1 MHLMKRLTIQR
12 KLMLS
17 MGLCLLAFMAIS
29 SVMSVAMNGNR
40 ARERAVTQEL
50 PAQVGEIRND
60 VLRQIGQALA
70 VSETLANDTYVHAW
84 EDAGLPDDGA
94 AAWQTYARHLK
105 ARNNAASVF
114 WVSRD
119 TGKYFTDG
127 GYDRTLAPGQAGD
140 AWFYGFLDSGAPY
153 RLDIDK
159 DAGSGNYMLFINNRV
174 QTAGGRLAAAGIGL
188 AVNDLAATIRD
199 YRLGET
205 GTVSLVRP
213 NGVLLIDRDPQLAD
227 GRHLL
232 QDQPGFD
239 AAVVKR
245 LFTGQPFVHAAVDG
259 PQGRL
264 FVATSYI
271 KELNLYVLARVPE
284 REVLGD
290 IARSATISA
299 LIAGLAGGAIGLA
312 GIWLISRAIAAPVMR
327 AATMLGE
334 IADGN
339 GDLSRRMPVESDD
352 EVGALAGAFNRFIS
366 SLNGTILQ
374 VRESAQQITTA
385 TGEIATGNF
394 DLSNRTEA
402 QASNLEETA
411 AAMEELTTTVRQNA
425 DNAAQAN
432 ALVAST
438 ADAARKGGAVVSQVV
453 DMMGAITDSSRR
465 ISDIIGVI
473 DGIAFQTNI
482 LALNAAV
489 EAARAG
495 EQGRGFAVVAAE
507 VRNLAQRSAT
517 AAREIKD
524 LILASVDQVDAGSRL
539 ADGAGQAMGEIVQS
553 VQQVADLVA
562 QIATASDEQSEGI
575 GQVNGAIGEMDNVT
589 QQNAALV
596 EEAAAAAESLR
607 MQAAALEQVVGTFKL
622 DAPAVLAAALPA
634 ALPGALAAPRRAALS
649 VR

>member
-1 MHLMKRLTIQR
+1 
-12 KLMLS
+12 MLS
-17 MGLCLLAFMAIS
+17 MGLCLLAFMVIS
-29 SVMSVAMNGNR
+29 SVLSVTMNSNR
-40 ARERAVTQEL
+40 ARERAVSQEL
-50 PAQVGEIRND
+50 PAQIGEIRND
-60 VLRQIGQALA
+60 VLRQIGQTLA
-70 VSETLANDTYVHAW
+70 VSQTLANDTYVHAW
-84 EDAGLPDDGA
+84 EDAGLPDEGL
-94 AAWQTYARHLK
+94 AAWQSYARHLK
-105 ARNNAASVF
+105 EKNHAATVF
-114 WVSRD
+114 WVSKA

-127 GYDRTLAPGQAGD
+127 GYDRTLSPDKAGD
-140 AWFYGFLDSGAPY
+140 GWFYEFLSSNLPY

-159 DAGSGNYMLFINNRV
+159 DVSAASYMLFINTRV
-174 QTAGGRLAAAGIGL
+174 QTAGGKLAAAGIGL
-188 AVNDLAATIRD
+188 GVNDLANTVRN

-213 NGVLLIDRDPQLAD
+213 NGIVLIDRDPQLVD
-227 GRHLL
+227 GKHLL

-239 AAVVKR
+239 AGVVKT
-245 LFTGQPFVHAAVDG
+245 LFGGQPFAHAAIDG
-259 PQGRL
+259 PQGKL
-264 FVATSYI
+264 FVASSYI

-284 REVLGD
+284 SEVLGD
-290 IARSATISA
+290 IARASTISA
-299 LIAGLAGGAIGLA
+299 LIAGLVGGGIGLV

-327 AATMLGE
+327 AARMLGE

-339 GDLSRRMPVESDD
+339 GDLSRRMRVESQD
-352 EVGALAGAFNRFIS
+352 EIGALAGAFNRFIA

-374 VRESAQQITTA
+374 VRESAQQIATA
-385 TGEIATGNF
+385 TGEIATGNL
-394 DLSNRTEA
+394 DLSNRTET

-411 AAMEELTTTVRQNA
+411 AAMEELTATVRQNA

-438 ADAARKGGAVVSQVV
+438 ADAARKGGAVVAQVV

-465 ISDIIGVI
+465 IADIIGVI

-517 AAREIKD
+517 AAKEIKD
-524 LILASVDQVDAGSRL
+524 LILASVDQVNGGGKL
-539 ADGAGQAMGEIVQS
+539 ANGAGQAMGEIVAS
-553 VQQVADLVA
+553 VQRVADLVA
-562 QIATASDEQSEGI
+562 QISAASHEQSQGI
-575 GQVNGAIGEMDNVT
+575 GQVNGAISEMDNTT

-607 MQAAALEQVVGTFKL
+607 MQAATLEQVVGTFKL
-622 DAPAVLAAALPA
+622 DATAATTPAPAVSRGQKMLKA
-634 ALPGALAAPRRAALS
+634 
-649 VR
+649 

>member
-1 MHLMKRLTIQR
+1 
-12 KLMLS
+12 
-17 MGLCLLAFMAIS
+17 
-29 SVMSVAMNGNR
+29 VA
-40 ARERAVTQEL
+40 
-50 PAQVGEIRND
+50 
-60 VLRQIGQALA
+60 
-70 VSETLANDTYVHAW
+70 S
-84 EDAGLPDDGA
+84 
-94 AAWQTYARHLK
+94 
-105 ARNNAASVF
+105 
-114 WVSRD
+114 
-119 TGKYFTDG
+119 
-127 GYDRTLAPGQAGD
+127 
-140 AWFYGFLDSGAPY
+140 
-153 RLDIDK
+153 
-159 DAGSGNYMLFINNRV
+159 
-174 QTAGGRLAAAGIGL
+174 
-188 AVNDLAATIRD
+188 
-199 YRLGET
+199 
-205 GTVSLVRP
+205 
-213 NGVLLIDRDPQLAD
+213 
-227 GRHLL
+227 
-232 QDQPGFD
+232 
-239 AAVVKR
+239 
-245 LFTGQPFVHAAVDG
+245 
-259 PQGRL
+259 
-264 FVATSYI
+264 SYI

-284 REVLGD
+284 SEVLGD

-299 LIAGLAGGAIGLA
+299 LLAGLAGGAIGLA

-339 GDLSRRMPVESDD
+339 GDLSRRMPVESAD
-352 EVGALAGAFNRFIS
+352 EVGALADAFNRFIS

-374 VRESAQQITTA
+374 VRSSAQQISTA
-385 TGEIATGNF
+385 TGEIATGNL

-432 ALVAST
+432 ALVATT
-438 ADAARKGGAVVSQVV
+438 ADAARKGGAVVAQVV

-495 EQGRGFAVVAAE
+495 EQGRGFAVVASE

-517 AAREIKD
+517 AAKEIKG

-539 ADGAGQAMGEIVQS
+539 ADGAGRAMGEIVQS

-575 GQVNGAIGEMDNVT
+575 GQVNGAIGEMDDAT

-607 MQAAALEQVVGTFKL
+607 LQAAALEQVVGTFKL
-622 DAPAVLAAALPA
+622 EAAAPAAVSV
-634 ALPGALAAPRRAALS
+634 PRRMLTA
-649 VR
+649 

>member
-1 MHLMKRLTIQR
+1 
-12 KLMLS
+12 
-17 MGLCLLAFMAIS
+17 MAIS

-60 VLRQIGQALA
+60 VLRQIGRTLA

-84 EDAGLPDDGA
+84 EDAGLPEEGA
-94 AAWQTYARHLK
+94 AAWQAHARHLK
-105 ARNNAASVF
+105 EKNGAATVF
-114 WVSRD
+114 WISKD

-127 GYDRTLAPGQAGD
+127 GYDRTLAQDKPGD
-140 AWFYGFLDSGAPY
+140 AWFYGFLSSDVPY

-159 DAGSGNYMLFINNRV
+159 DVASGNFMLFINNRAR
-174 QTAGGRLAAAGIGL
+174 TAGGKLAVAGVGL
-188 AVNDLAATIRD
+188 AVNDLAKTIRD

-213 NGVLLIDRDPQLAD
+213 SGVLLIDRDPQLAD
-227 GRHLL
+227 GKHRV

-239 AAVVKR
+239 AAVVKA
-245 LFTGQPFVHAAVDG
+245 LFGGQAFAHVVVDS

-264 FVATSYI
+264 FVASSYI
-271 KELNLYVLARVPE
+271 KDLNLYLLARVPE
-284 REVLGD
+284 NEVLGD

-299 LIAGLAGGAIGLA
+299 LIAGLVGGAIGLA

-339 GDLSRRMPVESDD
+339 GDLSRRMPVESSD
-352 EVGALAGAFNRFIS
+352 EVGALADAFNRFIS

-374 VRESAQQITTA
+374 VRESAHQISTA
-385 TGEIATGNF
+385 TGEIATGNL

-432 ALVAST
+432 ALVATT
-438 ADAARKGGAVVSQVV
+438 ADAARKGGAVVAQVV
-453 DMMGAITDSSRR
+453 DMMGAITESSRR

-517 AAREIKD
+517 AAKEIKD
-524 LILASVDQVDAGSRL
+524 LILASVDQVGAGSKL
-539 ADGAGQAMGEIVQS
+539 ADGAGRAMGDIVQS

-607 MQAAALEQVVGTFKL
+607 VQAAALEQVVGTFKL
-622 DAPAVLAAALPA
+622 DAGAALPA
-634 ALPGALAAPRRAALS
+634 GLPAGLPSRARPARRAALS
-649 VR
+649 AR

>member
-1 MHLMKRLTIQR
+1 
-12 KLMLS
+12 MLS
-17 MGLCLLAFMAIS
+17 MGLCLLVFMVIS
-29 SVMSVAMNGNR
+29 SVLSVTMNSDR

-50 PAQVGEIRND
+50 PARIGEIRND
-60 VLRQIGQALA
+60 VLRQIGQTLA

-84 EDAGLPDDGA
+84 EDAGLPDEGA
-94 AAWQTYARHLK
+94 TAWQTYASHLK
-105 ARNNAASVF
+105 AKNNAATVF
-114 WVSRD
+114 WVSKT
-119 TGKYFTDG
+119 TGKYFTDA
-127 GYDRTLAPGQAGD
+127 GYDRTLSSDKAGD
-140 AWFYGFLDSGAPY
+140 GWFYDFLASGVPY

-159 DAGSGNYMLFINNRV
+159 NAGSATYMLFINTRV
-174 QTAGGRLAAAGIGL
+174 QTAGGKLAVAGIGL
-188 AVNDLAATIRD
+188 AVNDLASTIRD
-199 YRLGET
+199 YRVGET

-227 GRHLL
+227 GRHGL

-239 AAVVKR
+239 AGMVKT
-245 LFTGQPFVHAAVDG
+245 LFAGQAFSHAAVDT

-264 FVATSYI
+264 FVAASYI

-290 IARSATISA
+290 IARAATISA
-299 LIAGLAGGAIGLA
+299 LIAGVAGGGIGLF

-327 AATMLGE
+327 AARMLGE

-339 GDLSRRMPVESDD
+339 GDLSRRMRVESQD

-366 SLNGTILQ
+366 SLNGTIVQ
-374 VRESAQQITTA
+374 VRESAQQIAGA
-385 TGEIATGNF
+385 TGEIATGNL

-411 AAMEELTTTVRQNA
+411 AAMEELTATVRQNA

-432 ALVAST
+432 KLVAST
-438 ADAARKGGAVVSQVV
+438 ADSARKGGAVVSQVV

-465 ISDIIGVI
+465 IADIIGVI

-495 EQGRGFAVVAAE
+495 EQGRGFAVVASE

-517 AAREIKD
+517 AAKEIKD
-524 LILASVDQVDAGSRL
+524 LILASVDQVNTGSRL
-539 ADGAGQAMGEIVQS
+539 ADGAGQAMGEIVGS
-553 VQQVADLVA
+553 VQRVADLVA
-562 QIATASDEQSEGI
+562 QISAASHEQSQGI
-575 GQVNGAIGEMDNVT
+575 GQVNGAIIEMDNAT

-607 MQAAALEQVVGTFKL
+607 MQAATLEQVVGTFKL
-622 DAPAVLAAALPA
+622 DATAAAPA
-634 ALPGALAAPRRAALS
+634 SQGGMPAQAVTARRKMLKA
-649 VR
+649 

>member
-1 MHLMKRLTIQR
+1 MTIQK

-17 MGLCLLAFMAIS
+17 MGLCLLVFMAIS
-29 SVMSVAMNGNR
+29 SVLSVAMNGNR

-50 PAQVGEIRND
+50 PAQLGEIRND
-60 VLRQIGQALA
+60 VLRRIGQTLA
-70 VSETLANDTYVHAW
+70 VAQTLANDTYVHAW
-84 EDAGLPDDGA
+84 EDAGLPDEGA
-94 AAWQTYARHLK
+94 AAWQKYAGQLK
-105 ARNNAASVF
+105 AKNDAATVF
-114 WVSRD
+114 WVSKS
-119 TGKYFTDG
+119 TGKYFTER
-127 GYDRTLAPGQAGD
+127 GYDRTLSAGQAGD
-140 AWFYGFLDSGAPY
+140 AWFYDFLSSNVAY

-159 DAGSGNYMLFINNRV
+159 DASAANYMLFINNRV
-174 QTAGGRLAAAGIGL
+174 QTAGGRLAVAGIGL
-188 AVNDLAATIRD
+188 AVNDLANAVRS

-213 NGVLLIDRDPQLAD
+213 TGLLLIDRDPKLAD
-227 GRHLL
+227 GQHRL
-232 QDQPGFD
+232 QDEPGFSAD
-239 AAVVKR
+239 LVKS
-245 LFTGQPFVHAAVDG
+245 LLGGQAFAHVAVDT

-264 FVATSYI
+264 FVASSYI

-284 REVLGD
+284 GEVLGD
-290 IARSATISA
+290 IARSATVSA
-299 LIAGLAGGAIGLA
+299 LIAGLVGGGIGLA
-312 GIWLISRAIAAPVMR
+312 GIWVISRAIAAPVMR

-339 GDLSRRMPVESDD
+339 GDLSRRMPVESAD
-352 EVGALAGAFNRFIS
+352 EVGALADAFNRFIS

-374 VRESAQQITTA
+374 VRESAQQIASA
-385 TGEIATGNF
+385 TGEIATGNL

-411 AAMEELTTTVRQNA
+411 AAMEELTATVRQNA

-438 ADAARKGGAVVSQVV
+438 ADAARKGGTVVSQVV

-495 EQGRGFAVVAAE
+495 EQGRGFAVVASE

-517 AAREIKD
+517 AAKEIKD

-553 VQQVADLVA
+553 VQRVAGLVA
-562 QIATASDEQSEGI
+562 QIATASDEQSKGI
-575 GQVNGAIGEMDNVT
+575 GQVNGAIGEMDDAT

-607 MQAAALEQVVGTFKL
+607 LQAAALEQVVGTFKL
-622 DAPAVLAAALPA
+622 EAAAPAAVSV
-634 ALPGALAAPRRAALS
+634 PRRMLTA
-649 VR
+649 

>member
-1 MHLMKRLTIQR
+1 
-12 KLMLS
+12 MLS
-17 MGLCLLAFMAIS
+17 MGMCLLAFMLIS
-29 SVMSVAMNGNR
+29 SVLSVTMNGNR
-40 ARERAVTQEL
+40 ARERAVTEEL

-60 VLRQIGQALA
+60 VLRQIGQTLA
-70 VSETLANDTYVHAW
+70 VSQTLANDTYVHAW

-94 AAWQTYARHLK
+94 GAWKTYAQHLK
-105 ARNNAASVF
+105 AKNNAATVF
-114 WVSRD
+114 WVSRA
-119 TGKYFTDG
+119 TGKYFTDA
-127 GYDRTLAPGQAGD
+127 GYNRTLAQGAASD
-140 AWFYGFLDSGAPY
+140 AWFYEFLSSNVPY

-159 DAGSGNYMLFINNRV
+159 DAGASTYMLFINTRV
-174 QTAGGRLAAAGIGL
+174 ETAGGKLAVAGMGL
-188 AVNDLAATIRD
+188 AVNDLANTVRN
-199 YRLGET
+199 YRLGKT

-227 GRHLL
+227 GKHQL
-232 QDQPGFD
+232 QDQPGFSAD
-239 AAVVKR
+239 VVKA
-245 LFTGQPFVHAAVDG
+245 LLGGQAFAHATIDS
-259 PQGRL
+259 PQGKL
-264 FVATSYI
+264 IVATSYI

-284 REVLGD
+284 TEVLGD
-290 IARSATISA
+290 IARAATISA
-299 LIAGLAGGAIGLA
+299 LIAGLVGGGIGLA
-312 GIWLISRAIAAPVMR
+312 GIWVISRAIAAPVMR
-327 AATMLGE
+327 AARMLGE

-339 GDLSRRMPVESDD
+339 GDLSRRMRVESQD
-352 EVGALAGAFNRFIS
+352 EVGALADAFNRFIS
-366 SLNGTILQ
+366 SLNGTMLQ
-374 VRESAQQITTA
+374 VRESAHQIATA
-385 TGEIATGNF
+385 TGEIATGNL
-394 DLSNRTEA
+394 DLSGRTEA
-402 QASNLEETA
+402 QASSLEETA

-432 ALVAST
+432 ELVAST

-495 EQGRGFAVVAAE
+495 EQGRGFAVVASE

-524 LILASVDQVDAGSRL
+524 LILASVEQVNSGSRL
-539 ADGAGQAMGEIVQS
+539 ADGAGQAMGEIVAS
-553 VQQVADLVA
+553 VQRVADLVA

-575 GQVNGAIGEMDNVT
+575 LQVNSAVGEMDNAT

-607 MQAAALEQVVGTFKL
+607 LQAAMLEQVVGTFKL
-622 DAPAVLAAALPA
+622 DAPAASRP
-634 ALPGALAAPRRAALS
+634 ALS